1 MKYII
6 FLLLFVLSTAQTLS
20 LTPEEEDILKKT
32 DTLKCVS
39 TGAWAPFNLLE
50 KGRPAGIGH
59 EYWTLIRQR
68 LHLQNS
74 CRIVKNWN
82 EVLREIEQK
91 KADMTIATQP
101 TPKRLKYARFS
112 KPYVT
117 YPIVIVTKNDVGF
130 IDNLDLL
137 KGKTIAVGEGYAVA
151 YILKKDY
158 PQLKTV
164 SVESIDKALELID
177 KGEVFATIEILPV
190 VAYKLN
196 KDEFYDLKISGSI
209 PEHFPLSIM
218 VGKEHE
224 ALLPLIDKAIDT
236 ITKEER
242 DRINKRWITIH
253 YDKRV
258 SGKYFYMLLALFLFV
273 LLAASLWLFVLKRE
287 IKEKERMEQRL
298 KHLAHLDSL
307 TSICNRY
314 MLDVTLDK
322 EIALSKRY
330 GTPLSIIFFD
340 IDGFKK
346 INDGYGHDV
355 GDAVLSELSR
365 VVSNAVR
372 ESDILGRWGG
382 DEFLL
387 ILPGTEE
394 ENAVKLAEELNRL
407 IEKHVF
413 KKHLSIHC
421 TFGVTS
427 YKEGDNRQTIMSRVD
442 KYFYAAKKQKRE
454 EARNL

>member
-1 MKYII
+1 MKYIV
-6 FLLLFVLSTAQTLS
+6 FLLFLAFSCAQALS
-20 LTPEEEDILKKT
+20 LSPKEKNIIQSN
-32 DTLKCVS
+32 TLQCVS

-50 KGRPAGIGH
+50 KGKPAGIGF

-68 LHLQNS
+68 LHLKSN
-74 CRIVKNWN
+74 CHLVKNWN
-82 EVLREIEQK
+82 EVLDEIEHQ

-101 TPKRLKYARFS
+101 TPKRLEYAVFS

-117 YPIVIVTKNDVGF
+117 YPIVIVTRNDVGF

-137 KGKTIAVGEGYAVA
+137 KGKTVAVGEGYAVA
-151 YILKKDY
+151 YILKKYY
-158 PQLKTV
+158 PELKTV
-164 SVESIDKALELID
+164 YVESIDKALELID
-177 KGEVFATIEILPV
+177 EGKVFATIEILPV

-196 KDEFYDLKISGSI
+196 KYEFYDLKISGSI
-209 PEHFPLSIM
+209 PQHFPLSIM
-218 VGKEHE
+218 LGKAHE
-224 ALLPLIDKAIDT
+224 SLLPLINKAIDS

-242 DRINKRWITIH
+242 DRINKRWITVY
-253 YDKRV
+253 YDQRI
-258 SGKYFYMLLALFLFV
+258 SGKYFYILLGLFIFV
-273 LLAASLWLFVLKRE
+273 LLAASIWLFLLKRE
-287 IKEKERMEQRL
+287 IREKKRIEKRL
-298 KHLAHLDSL
+298 KELAHLDSL

-330 GTPLSIIFFD
+330 GTSLSIVFFD

-346 INDGYGHDV
+346 INDSYGHNV
-355 GDAVLSELSR
+355 GDSVLSELSR
-365 VVSNAVR
+365 LVSNAVR

-387 ILPGTEE
+387 ILPETQE
-394 ENAVKLAEELNRL
+394 ENAKKLANDLNRL

-427 YKEGDNRQTIMSRVD
+427 YHEGDSRQKMMSRVD
-442 KYFYAAKKQKRE
+442 KYFYEAKKQKRE
-454 EARNL
+454 AQESL